1 MLQFLGTGSAFN
13 TALGNTSAWLR
24 QEGEMVLIDC
34 GGSVFGRLLEK
45 RLLAGV
51 TRLDICL
58 THTHGDHV
66 GSLGDLILYSWLML
80 GVVPTVRHP
89 EPARI
94 IRLTELLGVPPEA
107 FVLEGA
113 ELFTVGDWLTA
124 RFEPQVHAD
133 TMPAFG
139 LELALGNRRLW
150 YSGDSRGIP
159 ARILAR
165 FLAGEI
171 TCLYQDTAGQERPDG
186 LHLSLAGLTALIPAP
201 LRSRV
206 VCMHLDESFDPVQ
219 AEALGFGW
227 ARTEI

>member
-1 MLQFLGTGSAFN
+1 MLRFIGTGSAFN

-24 QEGEMVLIDC
+24 HEGEMVLIDC

-45 RLLAGV
+45 KLLAGV

-66 GSLGDLILYSWLML
+66 GSLGDLLLYSWLIL
-80 GVVPTVRHP
+80 GVAPTVRHP

-94 IRLTELLGVPPEA
+94 IRLIELLGVPPEA
-107 FVLEGA
+107 YALDGS
-113 ELFTVGDWLTA
+113 ELFSVGGWLKG
-124 RFEPQVHAD
+124 RFEHQVHAD

-139 LELALGNRRLW
+139 LELALPGQQLW

-159 ARILAR
+159 AGVLAR
-165 FLAGEI
+165 FLKGEI
-171 TCLYQDTAGQERPDG
+171 TCLYQDTTGMERPDS
-186 LHLSLAGLTALIPAP
+186 LHLSLSELAALIPP
-201 LRSRV
+201 PMRSRV

-219 AEALGFGW
+219 AEAMGFHW
-227 ARTEI
+227 ASAE